1 MWGCH
6 GPDHMVVGY
15 TAICVR
21 LAAGLWFPLGTPV
34 PSTNKTGCHDITEIL
49 LKMREKWHNRLMT
62 FNSPWKNMESW
73 IEVTTLLFCS
83 TITVL
88 TLFQNLGN
96 SN

>member
-34 PSTNKTGCHDITEIL
+34 PSTNKIGCHDITVQT
-49 LKMREKWHNRLMT
+49 HVHT
-62 FNSPWKNMESW
+62 
-73 IEVTTLLFCS
+73 
-83 TITVL
+83 
-88 TLFQNLGN
+88 
-96 SN
+96 

>member
-1 MWGCH
+1 
-6 GPDHMVVGY
+6 MVVGY

-62 FNSPWKNMESW
+62 FNSHRPAASLTQ
-73 IEVTTLLFCS
+73 IAVYPTT
-83 TITVL
+83 I
-88 TLFQNLGN
+88 
-96 SN
+96 